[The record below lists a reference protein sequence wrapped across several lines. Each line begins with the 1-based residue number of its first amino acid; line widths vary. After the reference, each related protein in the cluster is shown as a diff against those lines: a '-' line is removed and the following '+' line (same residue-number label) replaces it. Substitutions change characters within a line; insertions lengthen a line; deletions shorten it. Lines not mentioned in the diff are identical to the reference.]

1 MSGIG
6 TSMIVAVAN
15 NNIIG
20 SHNDLP
26 WHLPPDL
33 KYFKEVTSGKTV
45 VMGRKCFESIG
56 KPLPNRKNVILTRD
70 ANYATSGCVIVNKPE
85 DVDLTDAFVIGGS
98 EIYRLFEDKCEFLY
112 ITRIYKH
119 YEGDTFLDLDMSKW
133 EVHSLSSVEEYNDIK
148 YRFEVYRRA

>member
-20 SHNDLP
+20 KNGDLP

-45 VMGRKCFESIG
+45 VMGRKCYESIG

-70 ANYATSGCVIVNKPE
+70 VNFAAPCCTIINNPE
-85 DVDLTDAFVIGGS
+85 DADLTDAFIIGGS
-98 EIYRLFEDKCEFLY
+98 EVYNLYLDKCEYLY
-112 ITRIYKH
+112 LTRIFHH
-119 YEGDTFLDLDMSKW
+119 YEGDTFLDLDMGVWEPYKISKL
-133 EVHSLSSVEEYNDIK
+133 HEYNGVN
-148 YRFEVYRRA
+148 YRFEIYKKS